1 MNSKGRTLA
10 GSGFDLRSAERS
22 DAAEMAAVL
31 RRSIAELCIADH
43 NNDPERLESWLRNKT
58 EETALSWID
67 GPGEVLVAVSQGSDR
82 QLLGVGMALPAGE
95 VVLNYVDP
103 AARHQG
109 VSKALMRSLESY
121 FTKIGVTHVR
131 LRSTLTAERF
141 YRSIGYIQSDIPPDP
156 GDRASAIFEKD
167 LHP

>member
-1 MNSKGRTLA
+1 MNSKGMKLA
-10 GSGFDLRSAERS
+10 GAGFEIRSAEEQ
-22 DAAEMAAVL
+22 DAAEIAAVL
-31 RRSIAELCIADH
+31 RRSITELCIADH
-43 NNDPERLESWLRNKT
+43 NNDPDRIGSWLRNKT

-67 GPGEVLVAVSQGSDR
+67 GPGEVLVAVSQESDR

-103 AARHQG
+103 AARYQG

-121 FTKIGVTHVR
+121 FIKMGVTRVR

-141 YRSIGYIQSDIPPDP
+141 YRSIGYIQSDIPLDP